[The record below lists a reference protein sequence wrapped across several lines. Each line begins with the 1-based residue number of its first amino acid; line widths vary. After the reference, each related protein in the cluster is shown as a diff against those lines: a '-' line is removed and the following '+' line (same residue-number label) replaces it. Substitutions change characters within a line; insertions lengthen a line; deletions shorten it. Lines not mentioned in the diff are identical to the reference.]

1 MGKRVHVDSYTRR
14 DGTHVRSYTRYDPR
28 SKHFKNLGE
37 LPPEDDKPAFLSDG
51 IEEENE
57 EKSEEE
63 MGKSE
68 SESVKSGSTKK
79 GSLNETD

>member
-1 MGKRVHVDSYTRR
+1 MGKKVHVDSYNRR
-14 DGTHVRSYTRYDPR
+14 DGTHVRLYTRYDPR
-28 SKHFKNLGE
+28 SKHFATRE
-37 LPPEDDKPAFLSDG
+37 LPPEDDKPSFLSDG

-68 SESVKSGSTKK
+68 SKSIKSGSTKN
-79 GSLNETD
+79 GFLNESD